1 MIERGGITPSNS
13 HKLPSAPPTGEL
25 RTGATNRTFIVM
37 AVHILQFKHD
47 QNPIN
52 GSLGLYT
59 TKSAMVWLARSFRYA
74 SQCRVS
80 GIVKKSC
87 PEIISKGFAR
97 CASLSCR
104 SKSLGL
110 EPATV
115 TQSLFVAEVANENSS
130 KDCIWSSRFF

>member
-1 MIERGGITPSNS
+1 MIERGEIPPSKS

-25 RTGATNRTFIVM
+25 RTGATKRTFIIM
-37 AVHILQFKHD
+37 EVHIFQFKHD

-52 GSLGLYT
+52 GSLRLYI
-59 TKSAMVWLARSFRYA
+59 TKSPMVWLARSFRDA
-74 SQCRVS
+74 SQCRGS

-87 PEIISKGFAR
+87 PEIIPKGFAR

-115 TQSLFVAEVANENSS
+115 TQWLFVAEVENENSS
-130 KDCIWSSRFF
+130 KNCIWSSWFF